1 MDFFEFNLRKL
12 FLYSRHVKLLKQ
24 EKSME
29 NDVYGY
35 MRCMAESYKERTNR
49 SFWEDLRSEV
59 SRSDCPS
66 WIKRCFEGKEVM
78 A

>member
-1 MDFFEFNLRKL
+1 MDFVEFVFEKL
-12 FLYSRHVKLLKQ
+12 PLYSRHVKLLKQ

-29 NDVYGY
+29 NDVYGR
-35 MRCMAESYKERTNR
+35 MRSVAAGYEARTNR

-66 WIKRCFEGKEVM
+66 WIKRCFDGKEDK

>member
-1 MDFFEFNLRKL
+1 MSSLYGNSFYIRGIFN
-12 FLYSRHVKLLKQ
+12 FLKR

-29 NDVYGY
+29 NDVYGR
-35 MRCMAESYKERTNR
+35 MRSVAESYKERTNR

-66 WIKRCFEGKEVM
+66 WIKRCFEGKEDK

>member
-1 MDFFEFNLRKL
+1 ME
-12 FLYSRHVKLLKQ
+12 
-24 EKSME
+24 SME
-29 NDVYGY
+29 NDVYRHMRGVAAGY
-35 MRCMAESYKERTNR
+35 EARTKR

-66 WIKRCFEGKEVM
+66 WIKRCFEEKGGK